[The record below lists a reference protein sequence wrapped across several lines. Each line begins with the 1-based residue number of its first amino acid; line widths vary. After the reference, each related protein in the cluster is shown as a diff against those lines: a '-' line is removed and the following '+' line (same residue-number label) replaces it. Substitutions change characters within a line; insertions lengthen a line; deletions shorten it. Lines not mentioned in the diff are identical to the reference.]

1 MSNNPRIWAIVPASG
16 VGQRMQGDRPKQYL
30 SFCGKTVIEHTLDRL
45 ISCEQIHG
53 IVLVLNREDKY
64 WASIG
69 YVSDKPVLTV
79 DGGDERQDSVIN
91 GLITLHQI
99 EQKTS
104 QALVHDA
111 VRPLISLQDLSSL
124 IKAFNHNNDGAIL
137 ASPLADTLKRADD
150 SGCIAETIDRSGL
163 WRALTPQL
171 FDSKLLLN
179 ALLHAQQNNQLMTD
193 DASAMEAMGYRP
205 GLVEGSGDN
214 IKITRPGDL
223 VSAERIWLSQQ
234 DSDHFY

>member
-1 MSNNPRIWAIVPASG
+1 MSNNPPVWAIVPASG
-16 VGQRMQGDRPKQYL
+16 VGQRMQSDRPKQYL
-30 SFCGKTVIEHTLDRL
+30 SFCGKTVIEHTIDRL
-45 ISCEQIHG
+45 VSYTHIHG
-53 IVLVLNREDKY
+53 IILVLDKEDKY
-64 WASIG
+64 WENIN
-69 YVSDKPVLTV
+69 YVSDKLVLTV

-91 GLITLHQI
+91 GLIKLHQL

-111 VRPLISLQDLSSL
+111 VRPLVPLHDLSLLS
-124 IKAFNHNNDGAIL
+124 KAFEQNSDGAIL
-137 ASPLADTLKRADD
+137 ASPVADTLKRADEL
-150 SGCIAETIDRSGL
+150 GYIKETIDRFRL

-179 ALLHAQQNNQLMTD
+179 ALEQARESKQLMTD

-205 GLVEGSGDN
+205 SLVEGSGDN

-223 VSAERIWLSQQ
+223 ALAERIWLSQQ
-234 DSDHFY
+234 SSDHLN